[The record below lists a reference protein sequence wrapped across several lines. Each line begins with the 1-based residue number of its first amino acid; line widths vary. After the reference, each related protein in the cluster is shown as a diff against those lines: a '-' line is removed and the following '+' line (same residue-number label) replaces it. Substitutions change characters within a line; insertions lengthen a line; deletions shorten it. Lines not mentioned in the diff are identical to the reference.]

1 MTLVNY
7 TNLDFDQIKT
17 SIKDYLRSNSN
28 FTDYDFE
35 GSNLSVL
42 IDTLAYNT
50 YITSYNANMVSN
62 EVFIDSAT
70 LRENVVSL
78 ARNIGYIPR
87 SRTSSRANISFFVD
101 TNPLPINPV
110 TLTLKKGIVCTTSTS
125 FGGQN
130 FTFAVPTDITV
141 PVVNGIAF
149 FESIEVYEGFLAT
162 ENYTVDSNNP
172 NQRFVLS
179 NANIDTSTID
189 VIVRSTQ
196 ASTVSRK
203 FVLSTDLFDINPQS
217 KVFFIQEIEDQ
228 RYELIFG
235 DGIFGQKLENL
246 SFIEATY
253 IISNGEAGNG
263 VSTFSWAGRLVDNQN
278 RVVTSGIS
286 LITTNIASRGGKEIE
301 SVSSIKNYAPRI
313 YAAQNRAV
321 TAADYEAL
329 IPKIYP
335 ETESVSVFGGED
347 LNPPKFGR
355 VFISI
360 KPFNGPFV
368 PNSVKDNLRNILKKY
383 SVAGIVPEF
392 LDLKYLYIEFD
403 STVYYN
409 ANMIADASQLST
421 IVSDNINSYARS
433 SELNQYG
440 ARFKYSKFLR
450 LIDESN
456 ISITSNIT
464 KIVMRRD
471 LRVSL
476 NTFADYEICYGNEFY
491 KRNNEGFNIKSSGFN
506 VSGILDT
513 FYLTDAPNNR
523 IVFFK
528 INVDGTTSI
537 MNRNAGIIDYEKGEI
552 RLFPVNISNTSK
564 SSGVDSIIEISAIP
578 KSNDIIGL
586 QDLYLQLDINK
597 SKITAVPDQIS
608 SGADIS
614 GTNYVFTSSYTN
626 GELVRN

>member
-1 MTLVNY
+1 
-7 TNLDFDQIKT
+7 
-17 SIKDYLRSNSN
+17 
-28 FTDYDFE
+28 
-35 GSNLSVL
+35 
-42 IDTLAYNT
+42 
-50 YITSYNANMVSN
+50 MVSN

-110 TLTLKKGIVCTTSTS
+110 TLTLKKGIVCTTSVA
-125 FGGQN
+125 FGSQN
-130 FTFAVPTDITV
+130 FTFAVPSDITV

-149 FESIEVYEGFLAT
+149 FENIEVYEGFLAT

-172 NQRFVLS
+172 NQRFVLN

-189 VIVRSTQ
+189 VTVRNTQ

-203 FVLSTDLFDINPQS
+203 FVLSTDLFDINPLS

-246 SFIEATY
+246 NFIEATY
-253 IISNGEAGNG
+253 ILSNGESGNG
-263 VSTFSWAGRLVDNQN
+263 ISSFSWAGRLVDNQN

-321 TAADYEAL
+321 TATDYEAL

-335 ETESVSVFGGED
+335 ESESVSVFGGED
-347 LNPPKFGR
+347 LNPPKYGR
-355 VFISI
+355 VYISI

-421 IVSDNINSYARS
+421 IVSDNVNAYARS

-440 ARFKYSKFLR
+440 ARFKYSKFLK

-456 ISITSNIT
+456 GSITSNIT
-464 KIVMRRD
+464 KITMRRD
-471 LRVSL
+471 LRAAL

-491 KRNNEGFNIKSSGFN
+491 KRNNDGYNIKSSGFN
-506 VSGILDT
+506 VSGILET
-513 FYLTDAPNNR
+513 LYLTDAPNNR
-523 IVFFK
+523 IIFFK
-528 INVDGTTSI
+528 INVDGTTTI

-552 RLFPVNISNTSK
+552 RLFPVNISRTTK
-564 SSGVDSIIEISAIP
+564 SSGEDSIIEISAIP
-578 KSNDIIGL
+578 RSNDIIGL

-597 SKITAVPDQIS
+597 SKITAVSDQIS
-608 SGADIS
+608 SGGDIS